1 MENKYAPLDIYL
13 YVWITNMH
21 PLYIKTNI
29 HALSICMYINE
40 NKHAL
45 TVNENKHASIY
56 IYIYIWTSK
65 FVHSMCV
72 DINNKYASTI
82 HENKYALYM
91 YMGWLPLAGSLNDRS
106 LLQNMVS
113 CIGLFCKRD
122 L

>member
-45 TVNENKHASIY
+45 TVNERTNMHPY
-56 IYIYIWTSK
+56 IYIY
-65 FVHSMCV
+65 M
-72 DINNKYASTI
+72 DIKI
-82 HENKYALYM
+82 CPLYVCG
-91 YMGWLPLAGSLNDRS
+91 Y
-106 LLQNMVS
+106 
-113 CIGLFCKRD
+113 K
-122 L
+122 